1 MVEKGGKQA
10 SIIISERRSSA
21 RQRGPGVQGPKSP
34 LGALDMD
41 GEAMAQSG
49 AGAETIHTGAGVA
62 RRAAF
67 HERRRADAAERATSD
82 AGDEALLHN
91 EAQAGGVRLVPAEEV
106 QLTPPG
112 ANYFVLTPECS
123 KRERREKRSRLAAAG
138 AAERAPEDPPTRDG
152 RHVRS
157 RTGVD
162 TRHEAGDGDDDE
174 GGGERTVSV

>member
-1 MVEKGGKQA
+1 M
-10 SIIISERRSSA
+10 
-21 RQRGPGVQGPKSP
+21 QGPKSP
-34 LGALDMD
+34 LGALDLD

-82 AGDEALLHN
+82 AGDEALLHD

-112 ANYFVLTPECS
+112 ANYFVLTPEGS
-123 KRERREKRSRLAAAG
+123 KRERREKRSRLAAVG
-138 AAERAPEDPPTRDG
+138 ATMVLVHHALSHGTSFRKFIFQEIA
-152 RHVRS
+152 V
-157 RTGVD
+157 
-162 TRHEAGDGDDDE
+162 
-174 GGGERTVSV
+174 

>member
-1 MVEKGGKQA
+1 M
-10 SIIISERRSSA
+10 
-21 RQRGPGVQGPKSP
+21 QGPKSP
-34 LGALDMD
+34 LGALDLD

-82 AGDEALLHN
+82 AGDEALLHD

-112 ANYFVLTPECS
+112 ANYFVLTPEGS

-138 AAERAPEDPPTRDG
+138 ASGGARA
-152 RHVRS
+152 
-157 RTGVD
+157 
-162 TRHEAGDGDDDE
+162 
-174 GGGERTVSV
+174 